1 MEIHLKKD
9 DFHRFQQNACW
20 CALRNNVVFVAIF
33 YRKTQYFTVAF
44 NRKTHQYQEMPYL
57 CSNKKAVTCYNYREG
72 YTWTK
77 LKLVDTNVIM
87 IIFVAL

>member
-1 MEIHLKKD
+1 M
-9 DFHRFQQNACW
+9 
-20 CALRNNVVFVAIF
+20 
-33 YRKTQYFTVAF
+33 AF

-77 LKLVDTNVIM
+77 LILVDTNVIM
-87 IIFVAL
+87 IIFVSL